1 MIILYPLFN
10 PIKSLRIAMFD
21 TTRSVSVAATL
32 LGLLTPITRAGAVTS
47 DELLPSY
54 DYIVVGGGTSGLTVA
69 NRLSE
74 DRSK

>member
-1 MIILYPLFN
+1 ML
-10 PIKSLRIAMFD
+10 D
-21 TTRSVSVAATL
+21 TTRSVSAVAAL
-32 LGLLTPITRAGAVTS
+32 LGLFTSITRAGAVTS

-74 DRSK
+74 DRSKQQILSIAISIT